1 MSAAE
6 TRGEPYLS
14 VWLMSPDRFVPG
26 RWLPSAQRG
35 FRLFAHEVRALFPA
49 MERAFHRATEAD
61 TVDGKV

>member
-1 MSAAE
+1 
-6 TRGEPYLS
+6 
-14 VWLMSPDRFVPG
+14 VPG

-61 TVDGKV
+61 TVDEKV